1 MALLQ
6 SGSVIVI
13 DDEDLELND
22 DLIILDHGTLRLL
35 SHILSM
41 FTSLIRI
48 HYNSSSNWVQLFCEQ
63 LRMCQNFKARTAW
76 IYWNLRVVLGCW
88 LTLYF

>member
-22 DLIILDHGTLRLL
+22 DLIILDHGTLR
-35 SHILSM
+35 
-41 FTSLIRI
+41 
-48 HYNSSSNWVQLFCEQ
+48 
-63 LRMCQNFKARTAW
+63 
-76 IYWNLRVVLGCW
+76 
-88 LTLYF
+88 